1 MVALLLAIPPLHEV
15 TMNYHSVLSLRNGSQ
30 CLLSSSYF
38 LWFVDPFEA
47 QIQGATDQCLS

>member
-1 MVALLLAIPPLHEV
+1 MVALLLAIPPLHVV

-47 QIQGATDQCLS
+47 QIQGATDQCLF